1 MRTFKVSETLKDY
14 INNVLKRRGYDYS
27 YNDDG
32 TINVEMS
39 GQNFHKVVVRAK
51 MEKLTDEKNSSI
63 SYVATTERD
72 SSLVISE
79 IGDTFIIDDKNV
91 SI

>member
-1 MRTFKVSETLKDY
+1 MRTFKVSEMLKDY

>member
-51 MEKLTDEKNSSI
+51 MEKLTDEKKSSI
-63 SYVATTERD
+63 PYIATTERD

-79 IGDTFIIDDKNV
+79 IGDTFIIDDKNA

>member
-1 MRTFKVSETLKDY
+1 MRTFKVSEMLKDY

-63 SYVATTERD
+63 PYVATTERD

>member
-1 MRTFKVSETLKDY
+1 MKIRLYKIIDEGIDWRK
-14 INNVLKRRGYDYS
+14 
-27 YNDDG
+27 NDDG